1 MDSPN
6 VNVFEKVIKQYSNE
20 NEIEIEVHY
29 LEEAYASGEYDILQ
43 QIVDMNGKLPEVLI
57 LSKQPPYDYYQ
68 LAEQGYLLD
77 FSEYVNSDN
86 ILKGSDSYYQ
96 EVLKGGIIAEKQ
108 VALPLLFNMN
118 AIMTSTSFLG
128 SIGLN
133 VPEYGATY
141 EEVLYILEESLKLQT
156 ERQNSRN

>member
-6 VNVFEKVIKQYSNE
+6 ANVFEKVIKQYSNE

-43 QIVDMNGKLPEVLI
+43 QIVDMNGKLPDVLI
-57 LSKQPPYDYYQ
+57 LSKQPPYDYYR

-86 ILKGSDSYYQ
+86 ILKRSDLYYQ

-108 VALPLLFNMN
+108 VALP
-118 AIMTSTSFLG
+118 SC
-128 SIGLN
+128 SI
-133 VPEYGATY
+133 
-141 EEVLYILEESLKLQT
+141 
-156 ERQNSRN
+156 